1 MPPQIYFVYI
11 IEYYLSLWILTAYV
25 MPAVTPAVKMD
36 WINTWIY
43 KLSMNM
49 LVGYL
54 GYFLLGYYLR
64 KYLCSKRKRLLIYI
78 GGILGF
84 LNTAIGTIAQS
95 YKQNAYC
102 DALFSPGS
110 WNILLFAIAVFT
122 FFTNREKLNFG
133 YPLVRKAA
141 RYSFVIYMIHPFF
154 LEKLNMVGVTTT
166 SFYSLISIP
175 ALTILIFLCSYM
187 VAAVINR
194 IPYLNRLI
202 V

>member
-1 MPPQIYFVYI
+1 IPVVSPI
-11 IEYYLSLWILTAYV
+11 
-25 MPAVTPAVKMD
+25 VKMD
-36 WINTWIY
+36 WLNTWIY

-64 KYLCSKRKRLLIYI
+64 KYPCSKKKCLLLYI
-78 GGILGF
+78 GGLVGF
-84 LNTAIGTIAQS
+84 LYTAIGTIVQS
-95 YKQNAYC
+95 YMQDAYY
-102 DALFSPGS
+102 DTLFSPGS

-122 FFTNREKLNFG
+122 FFANGDKINFG
-133 YPLVRKAA
+133 YPFVRKVA

-166 SFYSLISIP
+166 SFHSLFSIP
-175 ALTILIFLCSYM
+175 ALTILIFLCSYA

-194 IPYLNRLI
+194 IPYLNKL
-202 V
+202 VV